1 MKYIPVLA
9 ICALTFLPT
18 PVEGQLFFL
27 LYFRLSNFFSRIFY
41 PVSRDEKDCDV
52 LKEIAGLTN
61 TEACICFGNVKFGVS
76 ISCDPM
82 KEKICMTPSDDLFCT
97 NATMDGSLAITAT
110 STTYTADSTARKR
123 FSLLSPPVRVERET
137 LFGTFAELAVPEFR
151 NGYFFSFDR
160 GDGAPSTKKYTACV
174 VRSGSVLADEDFV
187 VEDCNSCV
195 ICDSGDD
202 FKYDCSNT
210 KGTYIYSNM
219 TNTTDLIPGPKV
231 ETCFPVADI
240 FPLF

>member
-1 MKYIPVLA
+1 MKYISVLA
-9 ICALTFLPT
+9 ICALAFLPT
-18 PVEGQLFFL
+18 PVEGTLLF
-27 LYFRLSNFFSRIFY
+27 LYFAVSNFFLRIFY
-41 PVSRDEKDCDV
+41 PQRRDEKECNV

-61 TEACICFGNVKFGVS
+61 TDACICIGFAESGVY

-97 NATMDGSLAITAT
+97 NATIDGSLEVTAT
-110 STTYTADSTARKR
+110 STAYSADSTARKR
-123 FSLLSPPVRVERET
+123 FSLLSPPVKMQSES

-151 NGYFFSFDR
+151 NSFIFSFDR
-160 GDGAPSTKKYTACV
+160 GDGSSSSKKYTGCLV
-174 VRSGSVLADEDFV
+174 TSTSYLADEDSV
-187 VEDCNSCV
+187 YEDCNSCV
-195 ICDSGDD
+195 ICDSGVD

-219 TNTTDLIPGPKV
+219 TNTTELIPGPKV